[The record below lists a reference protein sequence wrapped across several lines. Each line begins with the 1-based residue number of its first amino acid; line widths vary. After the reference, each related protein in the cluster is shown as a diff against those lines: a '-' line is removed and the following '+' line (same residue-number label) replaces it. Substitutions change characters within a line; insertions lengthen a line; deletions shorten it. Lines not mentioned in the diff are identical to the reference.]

1 MKWSDFAAFWMAEV
15 GTVPPKEA
23 RTIWQ
28 NWIEDQN
35 SDAVMKQA
43 IESVATRYLTAK
55 ERDGYTPAPTLHQL
69 KTAYFDAAIGARK
82 AAEAQRPDC
91 PFCRSKNRVVF
102 VLDAIGV
109 DRKEWPLDP
118 DNFTGGTR
126 YVTAVPCPECCVEQ
140 YGSREAMRQRV
151 RKFCVREEDRERLYA
166 TPKSAG
172 VTA

>member
-28 NWIEDQN
+28 TWIEDQN

-69 KTAYFDAAIGARK
+69 KAAYFDAASGARK
-82 AAEAQRPDC
+82 AAEAQRPEC
-91 PFCRSKNRVVF
+91 PFCRSASRVVF
-102 VLDAIGV
+102 VLDGRG
-109 DRKEWPLDP
+109 DQWPLDP
-118 DNFTGGTR
+118 EKATGTR
-126 YVTAVPCPECCVEQ
+126 YVTAVPCPECRATE
-140 YGSREAMRQRV
+140 YGARQAMRERV
-151 RKFCVREEDRERLYA
+151 KRFCVREDQRDLLLY
-166 TPKSAG
+166 PKSDEE
-172 VTA
+172 VTE